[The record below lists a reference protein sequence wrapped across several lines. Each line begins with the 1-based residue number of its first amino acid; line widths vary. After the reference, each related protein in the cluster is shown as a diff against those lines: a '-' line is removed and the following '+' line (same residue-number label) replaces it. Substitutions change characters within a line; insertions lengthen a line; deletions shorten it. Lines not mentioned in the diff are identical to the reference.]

1 MKSKWKIWIN
11 RFIVTEMEFT
21 RYTAINFF
29 LGGWEV
35 KKKLVGKKFSWKF
48 PRTQL
53 QETIK
58 NLWLK
63 PSILRVIKW
72 LIDLWL
78 Y

>member
-29 LGGWEV
+29 LCGWEV
-35 KKKLVGKKFSWKF
+35 KKNLVGKKFCWKF
-48 PRTQL
+48 PRTQFE
-53 QETIK
+53 ETIK